1 MKFTND
7 RVGHVKANPGSI
19 TLTYHGGFMFKR
31 RQSIRFISAT
41 VMAAA
46 LIVTMAAQLRAE
58 TIKLAGTGGALATM
72 QRLADAFKKEHPA
85 DEVQIVT
92 GLGGKGSKRA
102 LLGGALDISVTP
114 TVGYAAE
121 APAGL
126 AVKEFAKV
134 PHAFVAN
141 AKAPVGSVTLKD
153 LIEIYG
159 GRRTTWPNGERLR
172 LILRSENDVDT
183 EVLKSM
189 SPAMAE
195 AVKSALKREGMTVA
209 GTEQESADLVESTP
223 GALGSNTLP
232 MLLAEKRALKVLPLD
247 GVTPS
252 AKTVANGS
260 YPWFKTFYVLTKPEP
275 PPHVQRFVRFV
286 FSAKGRQI
294 VAPYEYWLPKSE
306 GK

>member
-1 MKFTND
+1 
-7 RVGHVKANPGSI
+7 
-19 TLTYHGGFMFKR
+19 MFKR
-31 RQSIRFISAT
+31 RPTIQFISST

-46 LIVTMAAQLRAE
+46 LIVTIPARPRAE
-58 TIKLAGTGGALATM
+58 TIKLSGTGGALATM
-72 QRLADAFKKEHPA
+72 QRLADEFKKEHPA
-85 DEVQIVT
+85 DEVKIIK
-92 GLGGKGSKRA
+92 GLGGKGSKKA
-102 LLGGALDISVTP
+102 LLGGALDISMMP
-114 TVGYAAE
+114 TVGNAALDPE
-121 APAGL
+121 GL
-126 AVKEFAKV
+126 AIKEFAKV

-141 AKAPVGSVTLKD
+141 ASAPSGSVTLKD

-189 SPAMAE
+189 SAAMAE
-195 AVKSALKREGMTVA
+195 AVKSALRRDGMTVA
-209 GTEQESADLVESTP
+209 GTEQESADLVETTS

-252 AKTVANGS
+252 AKTVANGR
-260 YPWFKTFYVLTKPEP
+260 YHWFKTFYLLTKPAP

-294 VAPYEYWLPKSE
+294 VAPYEYWLPKS
-306 GK
+306 

>member
-1 MKFTND
+1 
-7 RVGHVKANPGSI
+7 
-19 TLTYHGGFMFKR
+19 MFKR
-31 RQSIRFISAT
+31 RLTIQFISST

-46 LIVTMAAQLRAE
+46 LIVTIPARPRAE
-58 TIKLAGTGGALATM
+58 TIRLGGTGGALATM
-72 QRLADAFKKEHPA
+72 QRLADEFKKEHPA
-85 DEVQIVT
+85 DEVKIMK
-92 GLGGKGSKRA
+92 GLGGKGSKKA
-102 LLGGALDISVTP
+102 LLGGALDISVMP
-114 TVGYAAE
+114 TVGNAAE
-121 APAGL
+121 EPAGL
-126 AVKEFAKV
+126 AVTEFAKV

-141 AKAPVGSVTLKD
+141 ANAPFGRVTLKD

-189 SPAMAE
+189 SAAMAE
-195 AVKSALKREGMTVA
+195 AVKSALGREGMTVA
-209 GTEQESADLVESTP
+209 STEQESADLVENTP

-232 MLLAEKRALKVLPLD
+232 MLLAEKRAIKVVPVN

-260 YPWFKTFYVLTKPEP
+260 YPWFKTFYVLTKPVP

-306 GK
+306 IK